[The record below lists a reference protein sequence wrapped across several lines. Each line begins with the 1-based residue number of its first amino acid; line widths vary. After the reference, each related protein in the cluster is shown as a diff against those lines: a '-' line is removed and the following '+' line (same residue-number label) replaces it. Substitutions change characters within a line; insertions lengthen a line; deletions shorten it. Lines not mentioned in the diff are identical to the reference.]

1 MQANLEVEIDSVEVS
16 AKIKNFRTIAY
27 ILDSFPNVSE
37 TFVSNE
43 INELIKLGWTVKIFA
58 LHRPN
63 VDIVHDSARTL
74 LQETVYLPRL
84 VNNIKILK
92 GIFSLIKFRPKKVI
106 YTFLESRRLPGPH
119 YKWTA
124 KQATFLA
131 NEVRKAKCE
140 RIHVHFASEA
150 ARYGMFVSK
159 FLNIPMT
166 LTVHSPLGKNESQEH
181 TLNIV
186 GRHANA
192 VITVS
197 NFNKSY
203 ICQRYGL
210 DPKKIHVNPNGIQ
223 DSVFKF
229 SSNQHR
235 VDGRIL
241 TVARLHPDKGIRYA
255 IEAANYLRKAGKDF
269 EWIIVGD
276 GPEREEMQTKINS
289 MDLKGHVKLLGFQ
302 PATSVVEEFKRAS
315 IFVLSSVS
323 EAQPVVYLEAM
334 ATGTPIIGTDIPG
347 VSETIINGETG
358 FLVPI
363 ADAKALALKI
373 SLLLENEI
381 LRKRFSDASV
391 DRVKQSYL
399 LTDRVIALTNI
410 WSSSNSPS
418 YARPSVSS
426 TF

>member
-1 MQANLEVEIDSVEVS
+1 
-16 AKIKNFRTIAY
+16 
-27 ILDSFPNVSE
+27 
-37 TFVSNE
+37 
-43 INELIKLGWTVKIFA
+43 
-58 LHRPN
+58 
-63 VDIVHDSARTL
+63 
-74 LQETVYLPRL
+74 
-84 VNNIKILK
+84 
-92 GIFSLIKFRPKKVI
+92 
-106 YTFLESRRLPGPH
+106 
-119 YKWTA
+119 
-124 KQATFLA
+124 
-131 NEVRKAKCE
+131 
-140 RIHVHFASEA
+140 
-150 ARYGMFVSK
+150 
-159 FLNIPMT
+159 
-166 LTVHSPLGKNESQEH
+166 
-181 TLNIV
+181 
-186 GRHANA
+186 
-192 VITVS
+192 
-197 NFNKSY
+197 
-203 ICQRYGL
+203 
-210 DPKKIHVNPNGIQ
+210 
-223 DSVFKF
+223 
-229 SSNQHR
+229 
-235 VDGRIL
+235 
-241 TVARLHPDKGIRYA
+241 
-255 IEAANYLRKAGKDF
+255 
-269 EWIIVGD
+269 
-276 GPEREEMQTKINS
+276 MQTKINS